1 MADRRC
7 LSLAAVIF
15 AAALL
20 LFAADVRPADKQGQ
34 YAIRG
39 AGLISCAIYSK
50 ERAARSNVYLI
61 TAAWVDGYL
70 TGVNQ
75 YAPQTYDLLSFE
87 GAELLMAILDEHC
100 KANPTDPVF
109 GVLASLF
116 RKLWPDRVTGKSDKT
131 TIVIGGREARH
142 YVELIERVQKKLK
155 ARRFYSGAITGKY
168 SPDTVKAM
176 KRFQKSIGFDATGF
190 PDQLTLWRLM
200 RSEQDAG
207 RQSSSGDRVKQQ

>member
-1 MADRRC
+1 M
-7 LSLAAVIF
+7 
-15 AAALL
+15 ALL
-20 LFAADVRPADKQGQ
+20 LFAADARPADKLGQ

-39 AGLISCAIYSK
+39 PGLLSCAIYSK

-61 TAAWVDGYL
+61 TAAWVDGYV

-100 KANPTDPVF
+100 KTHPTDPVF

-131 TIVIGGREARH
+131 TIVVGGREATH
-142 YVELIERVQKKLK
+142 YVELIKRVQKKLK
-155 ARRFYSGAITGKY
+155 AKRFYSGAITGKY
-168 SPDTVKAM
+168 SAETVKAM
-176 KRFQKSIGFDATGF
+176 KRFQKSIGLDATGF

-200 RSEQDAG
+200 RSE
-207 RQSSSGDRVKQQ
+207 